1 MKDFKSFLEKVLA
14 PIQGEDRTAHAPA
27 ESTAPGEEQRPPE
40 AVPAKE
46 LERRYI
52 EVMNVLLTDATERR
66 AVNMF
71 TDIVAWK
78 LAMVA
83 YHFGPG
89 AAGDIVRKLGAHLVT
104 IAEAKQAQ
112 REAKQA
118 EKAGRR
124 PN

>member
-27 ESTAPGEEQRPPE
+27 EPAAPGEEPAPPE
-40 AVPAKE
+40 AVPANE

-52 EVMNVLLTDATERR
+52 EVMNALLTDATERR
-66 AVNMF
+66 AVNIF

-104 IAEAKQAQ
+104 IAEAEQAQ

>member
-1 MKDFKSFLEKVLA
+1 MKDFDSFLAKVLA
-14 PIQGEDRTAHAPA
+14 PIRDEAQTEPAPA
-27 ESTAPGEEQRPPE
+27 GSTPPGEEQTPPE
-40 AVPAKE
+40 AVPARE

-52 EVMNVLLTDATERR
+52 EVMNALLADAHERG
-66 AVNMF
+66 ALNIF
-71 TDIVAWK
+71 TDVVAWK

-104 IAEAKQAQ
+104 IAEAEQAQ
-112 REAKQA
+112 REANKA
-118 EKAGRR
+118 KKAGHQ

>member
-1 MKDFKSFLEKVLA
+1 MKDFRSFLKKVLA
-14 PIQGEDRTAHAPA
+14 PIQGEDRTEGAPA
-27 ESTAPGEEQRPPE
+27 ASTAPGEEPAPPE

-52 EVMNVLLTDATERR
+52 EVMNALLTDANERR
-66 AVNMF
+66 AVNIF
-71 TDIVAWK
+71 TDVVAWK

-104 IAEAKQAQ
+104 IAEAEQAQ

>member
-27 ESTAPGEEQRPPE
+27 ESTAPGEEPAPPE
-40 AVPAKE
+40 AVPANE
-46 LERRYI
+46 LERRYV
-52 EVMNVLLTDATERR
+52 EVMNALLTDATERR
-66 AVNMF
+66 AVNIF

-83 YHFGPG
+83 YHFGPS
-89 AAGDIVRKLGAHLVT
+89 AAGDVMRKLGAHLAT
-104 IAEAKQAQ
+104 IAQAEDAQ

>member
-1 MKDFKSFLEKVLA
+1 MKDFKNFLEKVLA
-14 PIQGEDRTAHAPA
+14 PIQGEARTEHAPA
-27 ESTAPGEEQRPPE
+27 DLTTPGKEQTAREV
-40 AVPAKE
+40 VPDKE

-52 EVMNVLLTDATERR
+52 EVMNALFVDAVERR
-66 AVNMF
+66 AINVF
-71 TDIVAWK
+71 TDVVTWK

-89 AAGDIVRKLGAHLVT
+89 AAGDVMRKLGAHLVST
-104 IAEAKQAQ
+104 AQAEEAQ

>member
-14 PIQGEDRTAHAPA
+14 PIRDEAQAEPAPA
-27 ESTAPGEEQRPPE
+27 GSTPPREEQTPPE
-40 AVPAKE
+40 AVPAHE

-52 EVMNVLLTDATERR
+52 EVMNALLTDATERR
-66 AVNMF
+66 AVHVF
-71 TDIVAWK
+71 TDVVAWK

-89 AAGDIVRKLGAHLVT
+89 AAGDVVRKLGAHLVK
-104 IAEAKQAQ
+104 IAAAEEAQ